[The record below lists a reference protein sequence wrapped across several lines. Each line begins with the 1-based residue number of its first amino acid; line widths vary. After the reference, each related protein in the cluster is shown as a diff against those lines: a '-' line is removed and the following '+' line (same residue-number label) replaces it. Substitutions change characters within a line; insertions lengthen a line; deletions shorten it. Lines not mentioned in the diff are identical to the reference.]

1 MGKGGVEIYR
11 NGNQVILPSR
21 KVEVYHLQ
29 IREIQSPYIRLS
41 VTCSAG
47 TYVRALGRDL
57 GNKMGVPLAM
67 SFLLRTKMGVFSIG
81 QAKTLEEIE
90 RNPKD
95 CLMTDISLLLSNL
108 ENVSLS
114 EDAAKDFLQ
123 GKRLRTALPD
133 MEVTAVFQGERFLGT
148 AFIENGVL
156 HPKKVFS

>member
-1 MGKGGVEIYR
+1 M
-11 NGNQVILPSR
+11 
-21 KVEVYHLQ
+21 
-29 IREIQSPYIRLS
+29 
-41 VTCSAG
+41 
-47 TYVRALGRDL
+47 
-57 GNKMGVPLAM
+57 
-67 SFLLRTKMGVFSIG
+67 
-81 QAKTLEEIE
+81 EEIE

-148 AFIENGVL
+148 AFIEKWCITSKESIFVRDYEYY
-156 HPKKVFS
+156 

>member
-1 MGKGGVEIYR
+1 
-11 NGNQVILPSR
+11 
-21 KVEVYHLQ
+21 
-29 IREIQSPYIRLS
+29 
-41 VTCSAG
+41 
-47 TYVRALGRDL
+47 
-57 GNKMGVPLAM
+57 
-67 SFLLRTKMGVFSIG
+67 MGVFSIG

-95 CLMTDISLLLSNL
+95 CLMTDIKLLLSNL

-133 MEVTAVFQGERFLGT
+133 MEVTAVFQEERFLGT